1 MEKRMKKYI
10 MRLFTMICLFAGFL
24 LIRGTDAAAAAD
36 EFSMSISVTEY
47 YDRGLEIVR
56 YINEERERLGV
67 VPLTIDADLQD
78 IAMQRATEQLLVGGH
93 TRPNGTSGITAD
105 WTGTGK
111 FAAEN
116 AAHGGFAEDYSA
128 ANLYNTWKNSKGHY
142 AAMVNAGFKT
152 IGVGVITGNNNRS
165 GGAIIAFGYNL
176 QNNVNPNIKSG
187 TQVTSRTVEGLKMSE
202 SSFTPPYSNGTCTF
216 AGNGKYK
223 FTKGMEPLYLRIKD
237 KGTSAQGKD
246 LSIFTITSL
255 TPDIATV
262 SSDGYITAYKSGT
275 VTLRATLKSNPALT
289 TTSTFTIELPQKE
302 PEEPTKV
309 RNFLVKVKKG
319 SYTYTGKAIKP
330 KVKVYWW
337 DENDDPVP
345 WIYGYKVS
353 YSHNKAVGTAKIKV
367 QGTGIYKD
375 LKGTATF
382 TIKPGKVQNVSVKSS
397 KKKQLT
403 VKWKKDTS
411 IQGYEVQYST
421 SKKFKNAKT
430 KKIAG
435 KSKTGVTLKKL
446 KSGKMHYVRMRSYKV
461 SDGRKLYSAWSS
473 KKKVRIR

>member
-1 MEKRMKKYI
+1 MKRMKKYI
-10 MRLFTMICLFAGFL
+10 TRLLTMICLFVVFL
-24 LIRGTDAAAAAD
+24 LIQKTDAVAAAD

-47 YDRGLEIVR
+47 CDTANELLG
-56 YINEERERLGV
+56 YINAERVRVGAQ
-67 VPLTIDADLQD
+67 PLVIDADLQEA
-78 IAMQRATEQLLVGGH
+78 AMQRSAEGAFVGGH
-93 TRPNGTSGITAD
+93 KRPGSDWENFFTIDPTGKLRSENYYSGSGDRYGAYTIYNAWKTSEGHYKNMINPLWKAIGLGITD
-105 WTGTGK
+105 RCS
-111 FAAEN
+111 
-116 AAHGGFAEDYSA
+116 YI
-128 ANLYNTWKNSKGHY
+128 
-142 AAMVNAGFKT
+142 V
-152 IGVGVITGNNNRS
+152 
-165 GGAIIAFGYNL
+165 FGYGENL
-176 QNNVNPNIKSG
+176 KQTTISG
-187 TQVTSRTVEGLKMSE
+187 THQKMRTVTGLRMSQC
-202 SSFTPPYSNGTCTF
+202 SFKPPYSNGTCIY
-216 AGNGKYK
+216 AGNGKYEFK
-223 FTKGMEPLYLRIKD
+223 KNMEPLYLRVWD
-237 KGTSAQGKD
+237 SGTVINGNE
-246 LSIFTITSL
+246 LSMFNIQSL

-262 SSDGYITAYKSGT
+262 SSDGYITANKSGM

-302 PEEPTKV
+302 PEEPEEPIKE
-309 RNFLVKVKKG
+309 RNFLVKVKIG

-382 TIKPGKVQNVSVKSS
+382 TIKPRKVQGVSAKSS

-403 VKWKKDTS
+403 VKWKKDVS
-411 IQGYEVQYST
+411 VQGYEVQYST
-421 SKKFKNAKT
+421 SKKFKNDKI

-446 KSGKMHYVRMRSYKV
+446 KSGKTYYMRLRSYKV

>member
-24 LIRGTDAAAAAD
+24 LIRETDAAAAAD

-47 YDRGLEIVR
+47 CDTANELLG
-56 YINEERERLGV
+56 YINAERVRVGAQ
-67 VPLTIDADLQD
+67 PLVIDADLQEA
-78 IAMQRATEQLLVGGH
+78 AMQRSAEGAFVGGH
-93 TRPNGTSGITAD
+93 KRPGSNVENFNTVDPTGKLRSENYSSANASFGAAEIYRGWRNSSGHYKNMIDPQWRTIGLGITD
-105 WTGTGK
+105 RCS
-111 FAAEN
+111 
-116 AAHGGFAEDYSA
+116 YI
-128 ANLYNTWKNSKGHY
+128 
-142 AAMVNAGFKT
+142 V
-152 IGVGVITGNNNRS
+152 
-165 GGAIIAFGYNL
+165 FGYGENL
-176 QNNVNPNIKSG
+176 KQTIISG
-187 TQVTSRTVEGLKMSE
+187 THQKMRTVTGLRMSQT
-202 SSFTPPYSNGTCTF
+202 SFFPVSFDGTCIHK
-216 AGNGKYK
+216 GNRV
-223 FTKGMEPLYLRIKD
+223 YLFNKNIQPILIKV
-237 KGTSAQGKD
+237 GERGGGGVYGRD
-246 LSIFTITSL
+246 LTMFIIQSL

-262 SSDGYITAYKSGT
+262 SADGYITAHKSGT

-411 IQGYEVQYST
+411 VQGYEVQYST

-446 KSGKMHYVRMRSYKV
+446 KSGKTHYVRMRSYKV